1 MMEHKSTYI
10 HQMFSSIAGSYDW
23 LNTLLSFT
31 LDRYWRRFAASQARP
46 CPNSVAL
53 DVATGTG
60 KLARAVNEVGNGKS
74 RVVGIDFCK
83 EMLGK
88 ANIGAYQNIEFALG
102 TAECLPFPSDTFDC
116 VLVGFGLRNFASV
129 ENGLCEMRRVVKGGG
144 RIVCLEFSQPSN
156 KLIRLLHRF
165 YLFKLIP
172 LIGGMFSRSK
182 EAYSYFPQSI
192 VEFASQELGQVMKE
206 VGLTDIETHPLTWGV
221 VKVYI
226 GTKKDEQST

>member
-1 MMEHKSTYI
+1 MAHKSTYI
-10 HQMFSSIAGSYDW
+10 RRMFSSIAGSYDW

-31 LDRYWRRFAASQARP
+31 LDQYWRRFAASQARLS
-46 CPNSVAL
+46 PNSVAL

-60 KLARAVNEVGNGKS
+60 KLARALSDEGNGRS

-83 EMLGK
+83 EMLDK
-88 ANIGAYQNIEFALG
+88 ANIGAYENIELALG

-129 ENGLCEMRRVVKGGG
+129 ESGLCEMRRVAKGGS
-144 RIVCLEFSQPSN
+144 RIICLEFSQPSN
-156 KLIRLLHRF
+156 RLIKLLHRF
-165 YLFKLIP
+165 YLFKLMP
-172 LIGGMFSRSK
+172 LIGGMISRSK

-192 VEFASQELGQVMKE
+192 VEFASQELEQVMKE
-206 VGLTDIETHPLTWGV
+206 VGLLDIETYPLTWGV